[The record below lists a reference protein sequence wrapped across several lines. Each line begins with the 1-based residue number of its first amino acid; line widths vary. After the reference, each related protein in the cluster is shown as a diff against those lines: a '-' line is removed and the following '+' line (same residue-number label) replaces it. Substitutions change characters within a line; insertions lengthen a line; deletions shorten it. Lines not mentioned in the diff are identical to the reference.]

1 MNNQHKIIISYFYIS
16 LIICFFISCRN
27 FGFYRIVAEFK
38 NCTEDTLIIGASRYN
53 DIDSVTYILERVYS
67 PEGSSLS
74 NSMLTIWK
82 KNINE
87 INCIYPDSLC
97 AIDGNYLFNNTDT
110 CYFFLIRLDIAKKFS
125 LDEIRSLELYNRW
138 TAVKGEDGKFNN
150 SIYYRN

>member
-16 LIICFFISCRN
+16 VIICFFISCRN
-27 FGFYRIVAEFK
+27 FGFYRIAAEFK
-38 NCTEDTLIIGASRYN
+38 NCTEDTLLIGASQYN
-53 DIDSVTYILERVYS
+53 DIDSVIYIAERVYS
-67 PEGSSLS
+67 PEGSSPCD
-74 NSMLTIWK
+74 SMLTIWK

-125 LDEIRSLELYNRW
+125 LDEIRSLKLYNRW